1 MVDLL
6 VARAAP
12 TIFRATGN
20 VGSSKTVS
28 QGIRDSPRRL
38 VRAHVCRATVT
49 GRRGVGVSQRVVVLV
64 TGGDRGRDSCFAGP
78 RARAL
83 AAVPVACGFTGFCCV
98 GYAGETSGQS
108 QEGERFDGRHDD
120 LFFWRSKS
128 DAKV

>member
-64 TGGDRGRDSCFAGP
+64 TGGDGSRDSCFAGP

-83 AAVPVACGFTGFCCV
+83 AAVPVAGGFTGFCCV
-98 GYAGETSGQS
+98 DYAGETSGQS
-108 QEGERFDGRHDD
+108 KEGEGFDRRHDD
-120 LFFWRSKS
+120 LFLLKIES
-128 DAKV
+128 DANV